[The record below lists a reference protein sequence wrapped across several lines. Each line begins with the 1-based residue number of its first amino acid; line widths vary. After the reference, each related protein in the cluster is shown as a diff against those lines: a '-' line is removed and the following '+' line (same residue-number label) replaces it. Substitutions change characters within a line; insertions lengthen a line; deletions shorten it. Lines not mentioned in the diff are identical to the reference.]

1 MDARPQASTGPQD
14 PLQGARVALI
24 LLLLINMFNYIDRQ
38 VLAAVLSK
46 LEVEFTP
53 SDPNAKFKMGALTT
67 AFMVAYM
74 LLAPVFGWFGDRMN
88 RWVLVGVGVILWSLA
103 TGASGLALSYLMLLL
118 TRCLVGI
125 GEAAYGPVAPGII
138 SDLYPV
144 ARRGSVL
151 AWFYSAIP
159 VGSALGYVM
168 GGAVAKTAW
177 GWRGAFLV
185 VVIPGIL
192 LGLWALR
199 MPEPPR
205 GQVDRATTH
214 RPRSWKD
221 FKVLLQTH
229 SYVLNT
235 LGMTAMTFVL
245 GGVGAF
251 MPTYVYER
259 EGRFALT
266 AAAIERFAERAEAE
280 RAPVSE
286 DLLQRLRARADGTE
300 YSHERFR
307 EHVRDVFEEGQEG
320 VQLLRL
326 MEASETEDSLGLA
339 GINLIFGV
347 IVVVSGLAATLLG
360 GLAGDRLLPH
370 FSGSY
375 FLVAGVG
382 MLIAFPFFLGVL
394 IVPFPLAWIVMF
406 VAVFFLFFNTGP
418 TNTIL
423 ANVTHP
429 SIRASAFALNILIIH
444 ALGDAISPS
453 IIGAMADRTSLATAY
468 AYVSFLIP
476 VSGLFWLWG
485 AVYLKR
491 DTELAPTRMGTDT

>member
-1 MDARPQASTGPQD
+1 MHAGSQTLKGPQD
-14 PLQGARVALI
+14 PLQGARLALI

-53 SDPNAKFKMGALTT
+53 TDPNAKTKMGALTT

-74 LLAPVFGWFGDRMN
+74 VLAPVFGWFGDRMN
-88 RWVLVGVGVILWSLA
+88 RWVLVGVGVILWSVA
-103 TGASGLALSYLMLLL
+103 TGASGLAVGYVMLLL
-118 TRCLVGI
+118 TRCFVGV

-138 SDLYPV
+138 ADLYPID
-144 ARRGSVL
+144 RRGSVM

-159 VGSALGYVM
+159 VGSALGYVI
-168 GGAVAKTAW
+168 GGTVAATAW

-205 GQVDRATTH
+205 GQVDRATTD
-214 RPRSWKD
+214 RPRSWTD
-221 FKVLLQTH
+221 YKVLWQTH

-259 EGRFALT
+259 EGRFELT
-266 AAAIERFAERAEAE
+266 PAAIEQFAQKAEEDRVPA
-280 RAPVSE
+280 SE
-286 DLLQRLRARADGTE
+286 DLLQRLRARADGE
-300 YSHERFR
+300 EHSHEEFR
-307 EHVRDVFEEGQEG
+307 QRLEDVFEKSEKGNYLFR
-320 VQLLRL
+320 V
-326 MEASETEDSLGLA
+326 MEASETKHSLGLQR
-339 GINLIFGV
+339 INLIFGL
-347 IVVVSGLAATLLG
+347 IVVVSGLAATYLG
-360 GLAGDRLLPH
+360 GKAGDWLRPRL
-370 FSGSY
+370 SGSY
-375 FLVAGVG
+375 FLVAGIG
-382 MLIAFPFFLGVL
+382 MLVAFPFFLGVL
-394 IVPFPLAWIVMF
+394 VVPFPLAWVVMF

-429 SIRASAFALNILIIH
+429 NIRAIAFALNILIIH
-444 ALGDAISPS
+444 ALGDAISPF
-453 IIGAMADRTSLATAY
+453 IIGAMADRTSLAKAY
-468 AYVSFLIP
+468 VYVSFLIP
-476 VSGLFWLWG
+476 ISGLFWLWG
-485 AVYLKR
+485 AAYLKR
-491 DTELAPTRMGTDT
+491 DTEMAPTRIAS